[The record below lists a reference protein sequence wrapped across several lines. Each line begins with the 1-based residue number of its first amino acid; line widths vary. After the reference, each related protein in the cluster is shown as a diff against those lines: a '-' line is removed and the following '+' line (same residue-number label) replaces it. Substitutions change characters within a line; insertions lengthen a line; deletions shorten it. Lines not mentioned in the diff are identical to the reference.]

1 MSTRPRSRRW
11 VLVTAV
17 VAVLGIVLAACG
29 GGSDSGSDG
38 GGGEATTDVTIAAT
52 GDPQSGGSL
61 SFGLE
66 GESDGFNPT
75 VNRWAISG
83 MMVAN
88 AVFDPLAAYDANGK
102 AQPYLAKSFT
112 PSADFKTWTIEL
124 RPGITFT
131 NGEPLDGAALKKDMD
146 ALRASALIGIAA
158 ANING
163 TSVDPADPMKVIV
176 TMTDPW
182 AAFPTILTGQAGMVA
197 APAQLDATGE
207 AASRQP
213 IGTGPFMQK
222 EWVPDNRWVGTKN
235 PNYWR
240 TDDAGTKLPYLD
252 QVTFKPIVDTQ
263 NRTNA
268 LISGDVQMIHTTDWA
283 SIDQMETAAKDGQV
297 QVVLDPTESEET
309 FFILNTVKA
318 PLDDVRVRQALA
330 LCTDSSQI
338 RLVSQVPDG
347 YEANS
352 QFKTDSPWYSDGGFP
367 AYDPAAGTDLIN
379 QVKAEKGDITL
390 TLGTTPVPSNTAIT
404 QTAAQ
409 QWEQCGVKVNLITT
423 EQSKFIADM
432 ATGNFQANL
441 TRQFG
446 ESDPDQ
452 AYHWWSGSTATGAL
466 ALNFARLNDPQID
479 AALKQARGSADP
491 AVRTQAYVDLV
502 KRQSE
507 LVPYI
512 WINHTQWAIGAAN
525 SVRNISN
532 VTLPDGEASLPY
544 QGGNMRLTQT
554 WLQP

>member
-1 MSTRPRSRRW
+1 MSTRPRSRPW
-11 VLVTAV
+11 VLVAAV

-112 PSADFKTWTIEL
+112 PSADFKTWTVEL

-163 TSVDPADPMKVIV
+163 TAVDPADPMKVIV

-379 QVKAEKGDITL
+379 QVKAEKGDVTV

>member
-1 MSTRPRSRRW
+1 
-11 VLVTAV
+11 
-17 VAVLGIVLAACG
+17 
-29 GGSDSGSDG
+29 
-38 GGGEATTDVTIAAT
+38 
-52 GDPQSGGSL
+52 
-61 SFGLE
+61 
-66 GESDGFNPT
+66 
-75 VNRWAISG
+75 
-83 MMVAN
+83 
-88 AVFDPLAAYDANGK
+88 
-102 AQPYLAKSFT
+102 
-112 PSADFKTWTIEL
+112 
-124 RPGITFT
+124 
-131 NGEPLDGAALKKDMD
+131 
-146 ALRASALIGIAA
+146 
-158 ANING
+158 
-163 TSVDPADPMKVIV
+163 
-176 TMTDPW
+176 
-182 AAFPTILTGQAGMVA
+182 MVA

-213 IGTGPFMQK
+213 IGTGPFVQK

-240 TDDAGTKLPYLD
+240 TDDSGTKLPYLD

-283 SIDQMETAAKDGQV
+283 SIDQMQTAAKDGKV

-309 FFILNTVKA
+309 FFILNTAKA

-347 YEANS
+347 YEATS
-352 QFKTDSPWYSDGGFP
+352 QFKTDSPWYSDSGFP

-379 QVKAEKGDITL
+379 QVKAEKGDVTL
-390 TLGTTPVPSNTAIT
+390 NLGTTPVPSNTAIT

-409 QWEQCGVKVNLITT
+409 QWGQCGVKVNLVTT

-432 ATGNFQANL
+432 ATGNYQANL

-452 AYHWWSGSTATGAL
+452 AYHWWSGSTATGPL
-466 ALNFARLNDPQID
+466 ALNFARLNDPQIN

-491 AVRTQAYVDLV
+491 AVRKQAYADLV

-512 WINHTQWAIGAAN
+512 WINHTQWALGAAN
-525 SVRNISN
+525 SVRNVTN
-532 VTLPDGEASLPY
+532 VSLPDGEASLPY
-544 QGGNMRLTQT
+544 QAGAMRLTQT

>member
-1 MSTRPRSRRW
+1 MSTRPRSRPW

-112 PSADFKTWTIEL
+112 PSADFKTWTVEL

-163 TSVDPADPMKVIV
+163 TAVDPADPMKVIV

-379 QVKAEKGDITL
+379 QVKAEKGDVTL